1 MLPSTQLLRAVVNR
15 IFDFCVIITVLYE
28 IIQIIFYRIQR
39 A

>member
-1 MLPSTQLLRAVVNR
+1 MLPSTQLLRVVNR
-15 IFDFCVIITVLYE
+15 MFDFCVIITVLYE